1 MPSVIH
7 PFGNYLS
14 PFVRSFVRSFFY
26 PCMQKEQKKKKRKKK
41 GRTPLMYKNIYACIC
56 RRDIKSSPFP
66 ASPPPLLQN
75 APHMYN
81 EIE

>member
-1 MPSVIH
+1 
-7 PFGNYLS
+7 
-14 PFVRSFVRSFFY
+14 
-26 PCMQKEQKKKKRKKK
+26 MQKEQKKKKRKKK